1 MVDFQDPNLIAIIII
16 DILGISIFIWFL
28 ASRLSMKFKVIEER
42 KSKKKKTMST
52 SKIAIKAKTLQ
63 RAKIELK

>member
-16 DILGISIFIWFL
+16 DIVGISIFIWFL

-42 KSKKKKTMST
+42 KSKKKKNNVNIDDSNQ
-52 SKIAIKAKTLQ
+52 SQDPPKGQ
-63 RAKIELK
+63 N

>member
-28 ASRLSMKFKVIEER
+28 ARRLSMKFKVIEER
-42 KSKKKKTMST
+42 KSKKKKNNVN
-52 SKIAIKAKTLQ
+52 
-63 RAKIELK
+63 IENSNQSQDPPKSQN

>member
-42 KSKKKKTMST
+42 KSKKKKNNVNIENSNQ
-52 SKIAIKAKTLQ
+52 SQDPPKTQ
-63 RAKIELK
+63 D

>member
-42 KSKKKKTMST
+42 KSKKKKNNVDIENSNQ
-52 SKIAIKAKTLQ
+52 SQDPPKTQ
-63 RAKIELK
+63 D

>member
-42 KSKKKKTMST
+42 KSKKKKNNVN
-52 SKIAIKAKTLQ
+52 
-63 RAKIELK
+63 IENSNQSQDPPNSQN

>member
-42 KSKKKKTMST
+42 KSKKKKNNVN
-52 SKIAIKAKTLQ
+52 
-63 RAKIELK
+63 IENSNQSQDPPRSQN

>member
-42 KSKKKKTMST
+42 KSKKKKNNVN
-52 SKIAIKAKTLQ
+52 
-63 RAKIELK
+63 IENSNQSQYPPKSQN

>member
-42 KSKKKKTMST
+42 KSKKKKNNVN
-52 SKIAIKAKTLQ
+52 
-63 RAKIELK
+63 IENSNQSQDPPKSQD

>member
-42 KSKKKKTMST
+42 KSKKKKNNVN
-52 SKIAIKAKTLQ
+52 
-63 RAKIELK
+63 IENSNKSQDPPKSQN

>member
-42 KSKKKKTMST
+42 KSKKKKNNVN
-52 SKIAIKAKTLQ
+52 
-63 RAKIELK
+63 IENSNQSQDPPRGQN

>member
-42 KSKKKKTMST
+42 KSRKKNNNL
-52 SKIAIKAKTLQ
+52 KIDDGNSNQDPQ
-63 RAKIELK
+63 RGQD

>member
-42 KSKKKKTMST
+42 KSKKKKNNVNIDNRDPSQDPP
-52 SKIAIKAKTLQ
+52 KDQ
-63 RAKIELK
+63 N

>member
-28 ASRLSMKFKVIEER
+28 ASRLSMKFKVIEDR
-42 KSKKKKTMST
+42 KSKKKKNNVN
-52 SKIAIKAKTLQ
+52 
-63 RAKIELK
+63 IENSNQSQDPPKSQN

>member
-42 KSKKKKTMST
+42 KSKKKKNNVNIENSNQ
-52 SKIAIKAKTLQ
+52 SQDPPKTQ
-63 RAKIELK
+63 N

>member
-1 MVDFQDPNLIAIIII
+1 MVDFQDPYLIAIIII

-42 KSKKKKTMST
+42 KSKKKKNNVN
-52 SKIAIKAKTLQ
+52 
-63 RAKIELK
+63 IENSNQSQDPPKSQN

>member
-16 DILGISIFIWFL
+16 DIVGISIFIWFL

-42 KSKKKKTMST
+42 KSKKKKNNVN
-52 SKIAIKAKTLQ
+52 
-63 RAKIELK
+63 IENSNQSQDPPKGQN

>member
-42 KSKKKKTMST
+42 KSKKKKNNVDIENSNQSQDPPK
-52 SKIAIKAKTLQ
+52 SKN
-63 RAKIELK
+63 

>member
-42 KSKKKKTMST
+42 KSKKKKNNVNIENSNQSQDPPMS
-52 SKIAIKAKTLQ
+52 Q
-63 RAKIELK
+63 N

>member
-42 KSKKKKTMST
+42 KSKKKKNNVN
-52 SKIAIKAKTLQ
+52 
-63 RAKIELK
+63 IENSNQSQDPPKSQN

>member
-42 KSKKKKTMST
+42 KSKKKKNNVN
-52 SKIAIKAKTLQ
+52 
-63 RAKIELK
+63 IENSNQSQDPPRTQD

>member
-1 MVDFQDPNLIAIIII
+1 MEMVDFQDPNLIAIIII

-42 KSKKKKTMST
+42 KSKKKKNNVN
-52 SKIAIKAKTLQ
+52 
-63 RAKIELK
+63 IENSNQSQDPPKSQN

>member
-42 KSKKKKTMST
+42 KSKKKKNNVN
-52 SKIAIKAKTLQ
+52 
-63 RAKIELK
+63 IENSNQSQDPPKNQN

>member
-42 KSKKKKTMST
+42 KSKKKKNNFN
-52 SKIAIKAKTLQ
+52 
-63 RAKIELK
+63 IENSNQSQDPPKSQN

>member
-42 KSKKKKTMST
+42 KTKKKKNNVN
-52 SKIAIKAKTLQ
+52 
-63 RAKIELK
+63 IENSNQSQDPPKSQN

>member
-42 KSKKKKTMST
+42 KSKKKKNNVNIENSNQ
-52 SKIAIKAKTLQ
+52 SQNPPKTQ
-63 RAKIELK
+63 D

>member
-16 DILGISIFIWFL
+16 DIFGISIFIWFL

-42 KSKKKKTMST
+42 KSKKKKNNVN
-52 SKIAIKAKTLQ
+52 
-63 RAKIELK
+63 IENSNQSQDPPKSQN

>member
-16 DILGISIFIWFL
+16 DILGISILIWFL

-42 KSKKKKTMST
+42 KSKKKKNNVN
-52 SKIAIKAKTLQ
+52 
-63 RAKIELK
+63 IENSNQSQDPPKSQN

>member
-42 KSKKKKTMST
+42 KSKKKKNNVN
-52 SKIAIKAKTLQ
+52 
-63 RAKIELK
+63 IENSNQSQDPPKNQD